1 MNFLKSFNEP
11 PQLVPL
17 VAVAQPDSGVLT
29 GLAHALTAAVAWFP
43 PVSCL
48 PISIVY
54 PFVALWMGLILLLA
68 PLSFKGAYDSEPVAQ
83 GSHLFVWVLAGYSKG
98 SGCWLLRKRGSAVR

>member
-83 GSHLFVWVLAGYSKG
+83 GNHLFVWVLAGYSKG
-98 SGCWLLRKRGSAVR
+98 IGCCLLRKRGSAVR

>member
-11 PQLVPL
+11 PHLVPL

-29 GLAHALTAAVAWFP
+29 GLAHALMAAVAWFP
-43 PVSCL
+43 AVSCL
-48 PISIVY
+48 LISSVY

-68 PLSFKGAYDSEPVAQ
+68 TLSFKGAYDSEPWLRVIISSFGFWLATVRGLDVA
-83 GSHLFVWVLAGYSKG
+83 F
-98 SGCWLLRKRGSAVR
+98 